1 MTVEFLEKF
10 SNNLDALKDSKI
22 KKQLYETILKIEA
35 AQSITD
41 VKNVKKL
48 KGFKTIFRI
57 RIGDYRLGFFL
68 ENNIV
73 ELARF
78 VHRKDIY
85 KVFP

>member
-10 SNNLDALKDSKI
+10 SNDLDALKDSKI

-48 KGFKTIFRI
+48 KGFKTTFRI